1 VIAGEGPA
9 LPALRR
15 EAERMNLTSHVRL
28 IGYLDRGSELLDCY
42 RAADLFVFS
51 SRTETQGLVLLE
63 AMALGVPVVGLA
75 VMGTADVLRHGRGAH
90 IAEDDVHDFARR
102 VSTLLNDT
110 ATRTDL
116 AQSAVDYAREWTAQE
131 MTARLA
137 RFYEHTI
144 AEHTGAH
151 KHPKA
156 IRQTGLP
163 AEAEARATPPN

>member
-1 VIAGEGPA
+1 
-9 LPALRR
+9 
-15 EAERMNLTSHVRL
+15 
-28 IGYLDRGSELLDCY
+28 
-42 RAADLFVFS
+42 VFS

-102 VSTLLNDT
+102 VSALLNDPT
-110 ATRTDL
+110 TRAEL
-116 AQSAVDYAREWTAQE
+116 AQSAGEYAREWTAQE

-144 AEHTGAH
+144 GEHTIGAPTTAH
-151 KHPKA
+151 QRDEI